1 MPVNTKKNSN
11 SETTGYKQ
19 LLILFGVT
27 VLIIVLIL
35 IVLLVSDKP
44 ENDDFLKSNPPNSS
58 AILTLLSEYGD
69 TSAICDKTLKKLNM
83 PMQAT
88 VFKTEEI
95 EIRLREVI
103 YDGVW
108 LYTAAEIESLAP
120 DKVLV
125 MPGAAD
131 VTDSRTGV
139 NGERTVADNRSFI
152 DAANDDGKKLLAVY
166 VYPKEFDSLNEYFL
180 DYRQLS
186 ENSSLCFSGARIGGD
201 NQYAPITWSVQ
212 VYEVNTTQGHYS
224 LLTTIESE
232 QQWVSP
238 VETVISQE
246 YELDSDQVAPFTRV
260 RLIKSGITTYIQAY
274 SATDKPYS
282 MHSMEVYTSTGERI
296 IHGAALESCALSL
309 NEFPDSFVL
318 SLEDGKV
325 YVLKMVD
332 S

>member
-1 MPVNTKKNSN
+1 MPVNTKKNSY

-44 ENDDFLKSNPPNSS
+44 ENDDFLKSNHPNSS

-120 DKVLV
+120 DKVIV

-152 DAANDDGKKLLAVY
+152 DAANDDG
-166 VYPKEFDSLNEYFL
+166 
-180 DYRQLS
+180 
-186 ENSSLCFSGARIGGD
+186 
-201 NQYAPITWSVQ
+201 
-212 VYEVNTTQGHYS
+212 
-224 LLTTIESE
+224 
-232 QQWVSP
+232 
-238 VETVISQE
+238 
-246 YELDSDQVAPFTRV
+246 
-260 RLIKSGITTYIQAY
+260 
-274 SATDKPYS
+274 
-282 MHSMEVYTSTGERI
+282 
-296 IHGAALESCALSL
+296 
-309 NEFPDSFVL
+309 
-318 SLEDGKV
+318 
-325 YVLKMVD
+325 
-332 S
+332 